1 MMIDAELDP
10 VAVKLLS
17 TKYFRIGSKAA
28 WLSWVRLQLDT
39 SRVVLPAE
47 LLGAANATV

>member
-1 MMIDAELDP
+1 MGP

-17 TKYFRIGSKAA
+17 TKNFRMGSKAA
-28 WLSWVRLQLDT
+28 WLSWLSRLFDT

-47 LLGAANATV
+47 LLGAAN